1 MPTLAEELQAQI
13 VAKHEEIERIGA
25 MLSPTG
31 EDATRAQKLFA
42 EAEQL
47 STKLHDYNQSQEQL
61 RDIQEKMRQSRQE
74 LERKHAERSNPR
86 RVIPFSTGI
95 STGRFAGN
103 DGANSLDANVPD
115 SGLPEAYKFQIKTGG
130 PVEKKTD
137 GVLAA
142 NLIPRFLRIDAGESE
157 LERKAPTGGFLSL
170 GHFAWCVQRQGQRL
184 NGDPHC
190 VGMMKNW
197 RELQL
202 KAPSGM
208 FEESDPDGGDLI
220 PREFS
225 NQVYERMVAMN
236 QILPYLEGLPLSGN
250 SLTIP
255 ALKED
260 SRQDGYRHG
269 GVLGYWE
276 GEADQYNRTRPQF
289 RQINLRL
296 HKLTVLTYV
305 TEELLLDSAVALETY
320 LGRLVPKEINFKI
333 NDALINGKGGG
344 MPQGML
350 YAPSKL
356 TATAVAGS
364 TAAGTKPQGTNT
376 FVYQNV
382 LSMWARAIAGQRDTA
397 IWLYGQDV
405 EPSLYSL
412 ALATGTSSGVAVYAP
427 NEPVQFKMMGRPALV
442 MEQCPALGT
451 EGDVIL
457 FCPAGYAAIIK
468 GGLQSFMS
476 MHLRFDYDEFAYK
489 WRFRM
494 DAQPYDLAP
503 LTAYNGSTQYS
514 SVVTLSSTR
523 NTQGS

>member
-1 MPTLAEELQAQI
+1 MPTLVEELQAQI
-13 VAKHEEIERIGA
+13 AAKQEEIERIGA
-25 MLSPTG
+25 MLNPTG
-31 EDATRAQKLFA
+31 EDAARAEKLDS
-42 EAEQL
+42 EQNQL
-47 STKLHDYNQSQEQL
+47 SVKLHDHIQAQE
-61 RDIQEKMRQSRQE
+61 RIRETQEKMRQSRQD
-74 LERKHAERSNPR
+74 LERKNAERNSLR
-86 RVIPFSTGI
+86 RTVPFSTGV
-95 STGRFAGN
+95 STGRFSN
-103 DGANSLDANVPD
+103 SDGANSIEINA
-115 SGLPEAYKFQIKTGG
+115 PESSLSEAHRFCIATVGTA
-130 PVEKKTD
+130 EKKND
-137 GVLAA
+137 EFLSS
-142 NLIPRFLRIDAGESE
+142 NLRPRITRIDSGESE
-157 LERKAPTGGFLSL
+157 FDKIAPTGGFKSL
-170 GHFAWCVQRQGQRL
+170 GHFAWSIQRQGRR
-184 NGDPHC
+184 GDADSHC
-190 VGMMKNW
+190 SVMLKNW

-250 SLTIP
+250 TLTIP

-260 SRQDGYRHG
+260 SRQDGFRHG

-276 GEADQYNRTRPQF
+276 GEADQYNKTRPQF

-333 NDALINGKGGG
+333 NDALINGKGTG
-344 MPQGML
+344 MPMGML
-350 YAPSKL
+350 NATSKL

-364 TAAGTKPQGTNT
+364 TAAGTKPQGTGT

-382 LSMWARAIAGQRDTA
+382 LDMWARAIAGQRDTA

-412 ALATGTSSGVAVYAP
+412 ALQTGTSSGVAVYAP
-427 NEPVQFKMMGRPALV
+427 NEQVQIKLMGRPALV
-442 MEQCPALGT
+442 MEQCQVLGT

-494 DAQPYDLAP
+494 DAQPYDLAA
-503 LTAYNGSTQYS
+503 LTAFNGTTKYS